1 MPNTKCADVLK
12 LNNAYIWQICKSFQ
26 ICAYSQICRSLNLF
40 VKSVLKPWLY
50 PFNIPAVDERVIK
63 FQTWCTR
70 EFWETLHP
78 SPDFVKSWWKFSI
91 SRLIHQ
97 QHMTASIIYCPL
109 CHSGG
114 SGDLFVYLGFDSSI
128 FVFFFRRD
136 GMLLYLVV
144 GCYFERSLVRKSEM
158 FCHQFHLRQWVF
170 PWWVGIKGGGK
181 VDGRVDG
188 TTHTH

>member
-12 LNNAYIWQICKSFQ
+12 LNSAYICQICKSFQ

-40 VKSVLKPWLY
+40 VKSVLKPWIY
-50 PFNIPAVDERVIK
+50 PSNIPAVEERVIK

-128 FVFFFRRD
+128 FVFLGEIVCFYIWLW
-136 GMLLYLVV
+136 GSIL
-144 GCYFERSLVRKSEM
+144 
-158 FCHQFHLRQWVF
+158 
-170 PWWVGIKGGGK
+170 KGVLWGK
-181 VDGRVDG
+181 VKCFVTNFISDSECSHGGWGSREG
-188 TTHTH
+188 ERWLGGWQSW